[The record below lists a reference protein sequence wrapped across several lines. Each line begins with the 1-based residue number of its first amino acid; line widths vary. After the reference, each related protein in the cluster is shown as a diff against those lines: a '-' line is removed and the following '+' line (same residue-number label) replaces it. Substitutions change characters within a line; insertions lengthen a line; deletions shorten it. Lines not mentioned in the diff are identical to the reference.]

1 MTKIIAIANQKGGVG
16 KTTTCV
22 NLAASLAAL
31 EQRVLLVDLDPQ
43 GNATTGSGIN
53 KQELQASANEVLL
66 DATAIH
72 EVITPTAANYAIIP
86 ANGDLTVAEITLLQ
100 MDDREHY
107 LKNALARIKENYDYI
122 LLDCPPS
129 LNMLTVNALV
139 AADSVLI
146 PMQCE
151 YYALEG
157 LSGLMDTIQNIQQQ
171 VNPTLQI
178 AGLLR
183 TLFDGRNSLANQ
195 VSEELLTHFPGQ
207 VFNTVIPRNIRLA
220 EAPSHG
226 LPALLYDRS
235 SPGAMAYLAL
245 AKEMLHLTPETPA
258 TSSPTELVN
267 PVTQD
272 EMPVLL
278 KQRSK

>member
-1 MTKIIAIANQKGGVG
+1 MSEILAITNQKGGVG

-31 EQRVLLVDLDPQ
+31 EQRVLLIDLDPQ
-43 GNATTGSGIN
+43 GNATTGSGVNKLELNATIN
-53 KQELQASANEVLL
+53 DVLL
-66 DATAIH
+66 DTTNIFSL
-72 EVITPTAANYAIIP
+72 ITNTAANYSLVP
-86 ANGDLTVAEITLLQ
+86 ANGDLTIAEVTLLK
-100 MDDREHY
+100 MDDREHR
-107 LKNALARIKENYDYI
+107 LQTVLTPLKENYDFI

-139 AADSVLI
+139 AADAVLI

-157 LSGLMDTIQNIQQQ
+157 LSSLIDTIHNIQQQ
-171 VNPTLQI
+171 VNPNLKI

-195 VSEELLTHFPGQ
+195 VSDELLTHFKEK
-207 VFNTVIPRNIRLA
+207 VYNTVIPRNVRLA

-226 LPALLYDRS
+226 LPALLYDRYS
-235 SPGAMAYLAL
+235 AGAAAYLTL
-245 AKEMLHLTPETPA
+245 AQEILKPNSQDDVTKIKDDTKENVDA
-258 TSSPTELVN
+258 
-267 PVTQD
+267 
-272 EMPVLL
+272 MPVLL
-278 KQRSK
+278 KQRSQ